1 MGEKERNL
9 AASFAGAVRDLPGVT
24 LYGDLEQSGRVGI
37 VSLNVA
43 DLDSSEVSAILSQDF
58 GIQTRP
64 GAHCAPLIHR
74 ALGTERQGM
83 VRFSFGWFNTPA
95 DVAAATQALA
105 EIAES

>member
-1 MGEKERNL
+1 MGEKERSL
-9 AASFAGAVRDLPGVT
+9 AASFAGAVRDFPGVT
-24 LYGDLEQSGRVGI
+24 LYGDLEQPGRAGI

-64 GAHCAPLIHR
+64 GAHCAPLMHR
-74 ALGTERQGM
+74 ALGTEWQGM

-95 DVAAATQALA
+95 DVVATTQALA